1 MIIAGGCTGGSSPR
15 ATTTTPTTAA
25 LPTITQG
32 GAITVAAE
40 GEPGCMDWISTCAG
54 STWGVWTMETN
65 TMPRAYDFTAT
76 GQYEPSILLTG
87 EATVRDTPAQVVTYH
102 LNPRAVWS
110 DGQPITS
117 QDFQYTWDQI
127 AHGQGIADASGY
139 DDIAT
144 VDDSNPLAA
153 VVTFSQPYADWRKL
167 FGGPYG
173 LLPSHI
179 LEGQDRDA
187 LMKDGYSWSG
197 GPWELA
203 PNGWVRGQSIT
214 LMPNPDYWGKKPD
227 LASVTFK
234 LFADPAA
241 ELQAYQS
248 GQVVAVYPAPQPS
261 TAAYRNL
268 PDTLFSTPAGLDFE
282 ALWFNVSHPPLD
294 EKPLRQAIAYAL
306 DRPTVAG
313 QLLGSLAS
321 GSVLQGFL
329 TPAVADYSNQTFAKY
344 SVDQAMVAQ
353 LMHAAGWTKDASG
366 IWAMGT
372 HQATLD
378 LKVATSDPGG
388 QQAAPVISAELR
400 TAGFAVTLDAPEA
413 PGTLFTQDL
422 PAGAFTMA
430 LYPVDLRR
438 ELPSGAAPTVSSPQI
453 VDNDPDQCALFCSSS
468 IPTAATA
475 ASASPAYNYSRL
487 SDPTLDRYL
496 GDLGGN
502 SDTNDRLNDAAQAAL
517 LLAGDVPAIPLATL
531 PDVLVVDTAKVG
543 VEGGVFNHNLAYGG
557 YSYLNEWYLK

>member
-1 MIIAGGCTGGSSPR
+1 MIIGGACTGGSSPS
-15 ATTTTPTTAA
+15 ATTTTPSTVA

-54 STWGVWTMETN
+54 SSWGVWTVETN

-127 AHGQGIADASGY
+127 AHGQGIADATGY
-139 DDIAT
+139 VDIAT
-144 VDDSNPLAA
+144 VDDSNPLTA

-173 LLPSHI
+173 LLPSHL
-179 LEGQDRDA
+179 LEGHDRDA
-187 LMKDGYSWSG
+187 LMNGGYTWSG

-203 PNGWVRGQSIT
+203 GWVHGQSIT
-214 LMPNPDYWGKKPD
+214 LVPNPDYWGKKPD
-227 LASVTFK
+227 LASVTFQ

-241 ELQAYQS
+241 ELQAYQA

-261 TAAYRNL
+261 TAAFRGL
-268 PDTLFSTPAGLDFE
+268 PDTLFSATPGLDFE
-282 ALWFNVSHPPLD
+282 ALWFNVSQAPLD
-294 EKPLRQAIAYAL
+294 EKPLRQAVAYAL
-306 DRPTVAG
+306 DRPTVAA
-313 QLLGSLAS
+313 QLLGSLAP
-321 GSVLQGFL
+321 GSALQGFF
-329 TPAVADYSNQTFAKY
+329 TSAAADYTNQTFAKY
-344 SVDQAMVAQ
+344 SVDQTMVAQ
-353 LMHAAGWTKDASG
+353 LMHSAGWAKDATG
-366 IWAMGT
+366 IWTMAG

-378 LKVATSDPGG
+378 LKLATSDARA

-400 TAGFAVTLDAPEA
+400 TAGFAVTVSAPEA

-422 PAGAFTMA
+422 PAGTFTMA

-438 ELPSGAAPTVSSPQI
+438 ELPSGTAPALSSPQI
-453 VDNDPDQCALFCSSS
+453 ADDDPDQCALFCSSS
-468 IPTAATA
+468 IPSAAKAVSA
-475 ASASPAYNYSRL
+475 AAAYNYTRL

-496 GDLGGN
+496 EDLAGN
-502 SDTNDRLNDAAQAAL
+502 PSTNDRLNDAAQAAIL
-517 LLAGDVPAIPLATL
+517 LVTDVPAIPLATL
-531 PDVLVVDTAKVG
+531 PDVLVVNTAKIG

-557 YSYLNEWYLK
+557 YSNLNEWYLK